1 MAELEETNARLRRQL
16 KEKQLEAQ
24 KWKDAYLQVEK
35 QLKELQAVR
44 SPSVRSAKVHTH
56 VCLFY

>member
-1 MAELEETNARLRRQL
+1 MAELEEVGVRLRRQL

-24 KWKDAYLQVEK
+24 KWKDAYSQVEK
-35 QLKELQAVR
+35 QLKELQSSR
-44 SPSVRSAKVHTH
+44 SPSVRSAKVCTY